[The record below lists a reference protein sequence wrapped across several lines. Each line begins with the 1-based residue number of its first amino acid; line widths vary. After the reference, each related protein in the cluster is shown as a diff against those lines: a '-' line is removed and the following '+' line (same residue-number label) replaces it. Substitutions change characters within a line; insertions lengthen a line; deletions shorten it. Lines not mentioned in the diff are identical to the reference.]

1 MEQSWSNRESKFNDF
16 SRLFKPLKVGINWKS
31 LDVFLFRCYKEN
43 SENDETSHTLKPLLV
58 SFAVT

>member
-1 MEQSWSNRESKFNDF
+1 MEQSRSNRESKFNDF
-16 SRLFKPLKVGINWKS
+16 SRPLPIKVGINWKS

-43 SENDETSHTLKPLLV
+43 SKNDETSHTLKPLLV